1 MGGGNTLLIN
11 VLYRIVLPSILFSTI
26 TFLPSCIIQGREV
39 SLSFMLYKTIGGGT
53 YWFTSA
59 LVVAEIILFSLFCT
73 RKKNILFYGF
83 VSSAVAIIGILIV
96 QLDFTCS
103 NIWAWR
109 QGLLALFFL
118 TFGGLY
124 WKYENYLS
132 FKIGLFSL
140 LLIAYV
146 IMIVGLKEC
155 NNPLISTLQIK
166 PLGFLT
172 SLIACILLVWICKH
186 LPEIKVLRY
195 IGQNSLGFYFLSGA
209 IPIILGKIANILFST
224 KNMFILLLVFVI
236 SLVLTYIFVMIMNKW
251 FPWLFDLRLL
261 KKNNK

>member
-1 MGGGNTLLIN
+1 
-11 VLYRIVLPSILFSTI
+11 
-26 TFLPSCIIQGREV
+26 
-39 SLSFMLYKTIGGGT
+39 MLYKTIGGGT

-124 WKYENYLS
+124 WKYENYLN
-132 FKIGLFSL
+132 FKIGLFGL

-155 NNPLISTLQIK
+155 NNPLISTLQIE

-172 SLIACILLVWICKH
+172 SLIACILLTWICKH
-186 LPEIKVLRY
+186 LPDFKVLSY
-195 IGQNSLGFYFLSGA
+195 IGSHSLGFYFLSGA
-209 IPIILGKIANILFST
+209 LPIVLSKIAHMVWPFTSIY
-224 KNMFILLLVFVI
+224 IYILVFVSSI
-236 SLVLTYIFVMIMNKW
+236 VIAYIIVMIINKF
-251 FPWLFDLRLL
+251 FPFLFDLRLL
-261 KKNNK
+261 KKKSKDTL